1 MESLDNLPFIL
12 SIPCFFLILY
22 FLIIY
27 EVTVIN
33 KRKVYFEK
41 IKKHKWLLMVPLCF
55 STLAYQMTSFNRAYL
70 FPLDFNFF

>member
-1 MESLDNLPFIL
+1 MESLDNLSFIL
-12 SIPCFFLILY
+12 SIPCFLLILY

-41 IKKHKWLLMVPLCF
+41 IKNING
-55 STLAYQMTSFNRAYL
+55 Y
-70 FPLDFNFF
+70 